1 MSKLILLALF
11 AVGAL
16 LCLAQPASAQT
27 IPNVRGLQAFTAETR
42 FMSLPGY
49 VRWQYFV
56 ENDVWI
62 SRAEA
67 RALVA
72 AQLPG
77 EQNFPRN
84 PIQ

>member
-16 LCLAQPASAQT
+16 LCLAQPAAAQT

-49 VRWQYFV
+49 LRWQYFV

-67 RALVA
+67 NALVT
-72 AQLPG
+72 AQRTG
-77 EQNFPRN
+77 GA
-84 PIQ
+84 